1 MPKSPM
7 KHSIISQTK
16 DTAQTHGW
24 IQSTDGRIGFVPRYD
39 MGIELCERAYER
51 PESPGVD
58 SCIDHLGNAL
68 AYWLGQRV
76 DYIPQPCVSPEF
88 FDNLTLEHQA
98 IVYWSELDEL
108 RRQSKAVTFHLVSR
122 NLESCIE
129 NSEDTIL
136 LALRLRQA
144 IEVLWWSLY
153 LSYGCNVAFTLLE
166 KDLTAAGKKYASL
179 VSDRLERFVRGWF
192 SVGEER
198 TTPEP
203 WSDARPPITADET
216 LPENNL
222 QIVKLR
228 ELAQFWTEQIA
239 VNLPE
244 HGTAIRDASKTL
256 SGVYEYLNGWT
267 HLTPLLVN
275 SAVGFE
281 HEKKTLPEN
290 SELLRRSMEA
300 LQVLTER
307 CLLNERWRSLSYLKL
322 IEQFLDSNSADA
334 AQIELPDLEM
344 MMHKS
349 KAVEVELADGTYVKP
364 FPKR

>member
-1 MPKSPM
+1 
-7 KHSIISQTK
+7 
-16 DTAQTHGW
+16 
-24 IQSTDGRIGFVPRYD
+24 
-39 MGIELCERAYER
+39 MGIELCKRDYDR
-51 PESPGVD
+51 RVSQRVGFGVDFPGV
-58 SCIDHLGNAL
+58 AL
-68 AYWLGQRV
+68 EYWLGQRV
-76 DYIPQPCVSPEF
+76 DYKPQPCVAPEF
-88 FDNLTLEHQA
+88 FDNLPVGHQA

-129 NSEDTIL
+129 SAEDTIL

-144 IEVLWWSLY
+144 IEVLWWGLY
-153 LSYGCNVAFTLLE
+153 LSYGCNVAFTLME
-166 KDLTAAGKKYASL
+166 KDLAAAKKKYTNL

-192 SVGEER
+192 SVGEVR
-198 TTPEP
+198 TRPEP
-203 WSDARPPITADET
+203 WSEATPPITTAET
-216 LPENNL
+216 LPENSL

-239 VNLPE
+239 DKLPE
-244 HGTAIRDASKTL
+244 HGQAIRAASRTL

-281 HEKKTLPEN
+281 HETKTLPEN

-300 LQVLTER
+300 CQVLTER
-307 CLLNERWRSLSYLKL
+307 CLLNERWRCLSYLKL
-322 IEQFLDSNSADA
+322 IEQFLAEDA
-334 AQIELPDLEM
+334 TEYAQIELPDLET

-349 KAVEVELADGTYVKP
+349 KPVEVELADGTFVKP

>member
-1 MPKSPM
+1 M
-7 KHSIISQTK
+7 KDSIVSQTIG
-16 DTAQTHGW
+16 TRPAHGW
-24 IQSTDGRIGFVPRYD
+24 VQSPNGKIGLVPRYD
-39 MGIELCERAYER
+39 MGIELCKRDYDLR
-51 PESPGVD
+51 LPQGVGSRFD
-58 SCIDHLGNAL
+58 CSGDVLT
-68 AYWLGQRV
+68 YWLGQRV
-76 DYIPQPCVSPEF
+76 DYKPQPCVAPEF
-88 FDNLTLEHQA
+88 FDSLTLGHQA

-144 IEVLWWSLY
+144 IEVLWWGLY
-153 LSYGCNVAFTLLE
+153 LSYGCNVAFTLME
-166 KDLTAAGKKYASL
+166 KDLTAAKRKYATL
-179 VSDRLERFVRGWF
+179 VSARLERFVRGWF
-192 SVGEER
+192 SAGEGR
-198 TTPEP
+198 TRPEP
-203 WSDARPPITADET
+203 WSEAAPSLTPDET
-216 LPENNL
+216 LPENSL
-222 QIVKLR
+222 QTVKLR
-228 ELAQFWTEQIA
+228 ELARFWTEQIA
-239 VNLPE
+239 DKLPE
-244 HGTAIRDASKTL
+244 HGEAIRAAARTL
-256 SGVYEYLNGWT
+256 SGVYEHLNGWT

-300 LQVLTER
+300 CQVLTER

-322 IEQFLDSNSADA
+322 IEQFLDKDATDA

-349 KAVEVELADGTYVKP
+349 KPVEVELADGTFVKP